1 MGTEDFK
8 KLLNN
13 AIDSCNRE
21 LKYSES
27 ELRIN
32 TLWAARATFQILLEE
47 LEKNTE

>member
-8 KLLNN
+8 KLLHN

-21 LKYSES
+21 LQYCES
-27 ELRIN
+27 ELRTN
-32 TLWAARATFQILLEE
+32 TLWDARTTFHILLEE